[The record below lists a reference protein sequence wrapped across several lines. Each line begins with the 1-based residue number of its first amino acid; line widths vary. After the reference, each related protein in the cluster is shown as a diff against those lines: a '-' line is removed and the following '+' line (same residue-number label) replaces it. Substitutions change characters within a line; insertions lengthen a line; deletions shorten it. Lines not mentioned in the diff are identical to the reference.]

1 MIRSFSS
8 PLQLF
13 VVPMGPP
20 RPAARLGRARRTRL
34 PRYLPQTPTRIPAGI
49 FGGTRQSASCHRGH
63 GYPRTAICV
72 PVLVRHALAKY
83 TTPGKT
89 YGDVLL
95 ELIEEYPTEAYLQ
108 EMDGGTGR
116 SPHLAER
123 TPTRKAY

>member
-1 MIRSFSS
+1 M
-8 PLQLF
+8 
-13 VVPMGPP
+13 
-20 RPAARLGRARRTRL
+20 
-34 PRYLPQTPTRIPAGI
+34 
-49 FGGTRQSASCHRGH
+49 
-63 GYPRTAICV
+63 
-72 PVLVRHALAKY
+72 LVRHALAKY

-123 TPTRKAY
+123 APYAQGVLTWRSPPHSPGRPRPS